1 MLALLAVGRTSGLVV
16 DCGHMETTALP
27 VSPESFENLDLK
39 SF

>member
-16 DCGHMETTALP
+16 DCGQMETTALP
-27 VSPESFENLDLK
+27 VSPDSRENFNLK